1 MEGDSDF
8 RFSPR
13 PNRAAEIRWRPWGEP
28 AFAEARRL
36 GRPVL
41 LSLSA
46 VWCHWCHVMDETSY
60 SDPRVIAAVNE
71 HFVPVRVDNDRHP
84 DVNRRYN
91 MGGWPTTAF
100 LAASGD
106 VLTGSTYL
114 PPDQMLES
122 LARVKAFFD
131 ANKPAIVALEGE
143 RGRAG
148 DGDALANLAGVPP
161 DLEQTLAALDGDP
174 DVPGDI
180 SAEVALQIVRGFDPL
195 CGGLGADPKFPQPDV
210 FGFMLAYGLLRGAG
224 DPEHAPEGASALL
237 RPSRVHEVVR
247 ATLQAMAT
255 GGMYDHV
262 AGGFFRYA
270 TQRDWSVPH
279 YEKMLEDNARL
290 AWLYLEASLDA
301 GDHDLGDP
309 DLYRRAGEGTIDY
322 LLETLWRDDV
332 PAFAG
337 SQDADEEYYLLDAD
351 GRAGLTEPFI
361 DPTVYVDWNALAARA
376 LLRAAPI
383 LGRPELADRAVEV
396 LDHLHASARHGDAM
410 AHFLHTDGGVGDGA
424 PLLGDQAGVAAA
436 FLDAYEITGDRR
448 WLRRARSLA
457 AWTLENLRAAD
468 GRLQDR
474 LAVPGLSA
482 GLLAQPVPAIDENS
496 LAIEV
501 LLRLEAYTGESR
513 LRERALEILGAWATH
528 YEQYGV
534 AAAPFAQ
541 AVLRYLERPDQIV
554 VVGLRDDPDARRLH
568 AAALVAPRPLR
579 TVQWLDPSDAADAE
593 RIREAGLA
601 GAPSAAGPAPPANAE
616 APAAAAYVCRGQ
628 TCSRFEP

>member
-1 MEGDSDF
+1 
-8 RFSPR
+8 
-13 PNRAAEIRWRPWGEP
+13 
-28 AFAEARRL
+28 
-36 GRPVL
+36 
-41 LSLSA
+41 
-46 VWCHWCHVMDETSY
+46 
-60 SDPRVIAAVNE
+60 
-71 HFVPVRVDNDRHP
+71 
-84 DVNRRYN
+84 
-91 MGGWPTTAF
+91 
-100 LAASGD
+100 
-106 VLTGSTYL
+106 
-114 PPDQMLES
+114 
-122 LARVKAFFD
+122 
-131 ANKPAIVALEGE
+131 
-143 RGRAG
+143 
-148 DGDALANLAGVPP
+148 
-161 DLEQTLAALDGDP
+161 
-174 DVPGDI
+174 
-180 SAEVALQIVRGFDPL
+180 
-195 CGGLGADPKFPQPDV
+195 
-210 FGFMLAYGLLRGAG
+210 MLAYGLLRGAG

-290 AWLYLEASLDA
+290 AWLYLEASLYA

-322 LLETLWRDDV
+322 LLETLWRDGV

-351 GRAGLTEPFI
+351 GRAGLPRPYI

-376 LLRAAPI
+376 LLRAAPV
-383 LGRPELADRAVEV
+383 LRRPELADRAVEL

-410 AHFLHTDGGVGDGA
+410 AHFLHADGDVGDGA
-424 PLLGDQAGVAAA
+424 PLLGDQAGIAAA
-436 FLDAYEITGDRR
+436 FLDAYEVTGERR

-457 AWTLENLRAAD
+457 AWTLENLSAPD
-468 GRLQDR
+468 GRLHDR
-474 LAVPGLSA
+474 LAVPGQSA
-482 GLLAQPVPAIDENS
+482 GLLAQPVPAIDENA

-501 LLRLEAYTGESR
+501 LLRLEAYTGEAR
-513 LRERALEILGAWATH
+513 LRERALEVLGAWATH

-534 AAAPFAQ
+534 TAAPFAQ

-554 VVGLRDDPDARRLH
+554 VVGRRDDPEARRLH

-579 TVQWLDPSDAADAE
+579 TVQWLDPSDAVDAA

-601 GAPSAAGPAPPANAE
+601 GAAVGGRPLRTLRRATLQPRPPTSAAARPARGSSRECPSAP
-616 APAAAAYVCRGQ
+616 R
-628 TCSRFEP
+628 